1 MKTKLPTTGSW
12 EFVVSS
18 EPLFN
23 PKNGEPIGRNAIY
36 HGDRLIHICGKN
48 FTIRQNQDAHA
59 VVNSIYDRRSFVD
72 NTIGSDRDGSYHAIL
87 WGKDTLMFAGEL
99 LYFGVGVV
107 NTHNGT
113 SPFSFY
119 PIASVGKPDGVVF
132 PIGHP
137 MAFYKSKDNEKMV
150 ADAITRIESNYAAW
164 ILQLS
169 AFVNDTNSRTME
181 LTDAVIHIQNLLSV
195 GASSELAES
204 HRHNRIMEI
213 VRKLV
218 MRADGGTTIKVSDY
232 ILWSFGHIQSKIL
245 RREVG
250 TVYRAYELAAG
261 KHRLAMTRHLKGL
274 AKMRERYSVDERAS
288 AMNIIK
294 NIIKEQNQE
303 NL

>member
-1 MKTKLPTTGSW
+1 MKIELPKTGPW

-18 EPLFN
+18 EPLLN
-23 PKNGEPIGRNAIY
+23 PKTGEPTGRNAIY
-36 HGDRLIHICGKN
+36 HGDRMIHICGKN
-48 FTIRQNQDAHA
+48 FAIRQNKDAHE
-59 VVNSIYDRRSFVD
+59 VVKAIYERRPFVD

-87 WGKDTLMFAGEL
+87 WGKDTLMFAGEVL
-99 LYFGVGVV
+99 NFGVGVV

-119 PIASVGKPDGVVF
+119 PIAAFGKPDGVVF
-132 PIGHP
+132 PIGRP
-137 MAFYKSKDNEKMV
+137 MAFYKSKDSEKLV

-181 LTDAVIHIQNLLSV
+181 LADAVIHIQNLLTA
-195 GASSELAES
+195 GADSELAES

-213 VRKLV
+213 IRKLV
-218 MRADGGTTIKVSDY
+218 MRADGGTTIRVSDY
-232 ILWSFGHIQSKIL
+232 ILWSFGYIQSKIL

-274 AKMRERYSVDERAS
+274 AKMQDRYTAEERAS
-288 AMNIIK
+288 ALNIIK
-294 NIIKEQNQE
+294 DIIKERNRE
-303 NL
+303 SP